1 MICRTAK
8 YGARL
13 SLIAENQVVTLSRH
27 LATFKGLE
35 PFLSRPSLVILFA
48 AKGDKSGIR
57 VFRLFLA
64 PNPVPPQT
72 FKIVDIPTRRYPPG
86 FLKGLR
92 HQHGKTGV
100 AIENT
105 VFPGSEGDYI
115 AFHGHA
121 VIRQADTKLLAIST
135 MLAGQ
140 FVYTP
145 FYGLPRWSQGLGRDA
160 ARVNDCRL
168 YCTNNEQRLGA
179 RLTADR
185 AAQAVRRRS

>member
-1 MICRTAK
+1 MST
-8 YGARL
+8 
-13 SLIAENQVVTLSRH
+13 
-27 LATFKGLE
+27 
-35 PFLSRPSLVILFA
+35 
-48 AKGDKSGIR
+48 DKSGIR

-72 FKIVDIPTRRYPPG
+72 FKIVDISTRRYPPG

-185 AAQAVRRRS
+185 AAQAELETTRPLSPDLTMLWNPASLFVTMTCPPPFPAIKRGSSAPRERGIR